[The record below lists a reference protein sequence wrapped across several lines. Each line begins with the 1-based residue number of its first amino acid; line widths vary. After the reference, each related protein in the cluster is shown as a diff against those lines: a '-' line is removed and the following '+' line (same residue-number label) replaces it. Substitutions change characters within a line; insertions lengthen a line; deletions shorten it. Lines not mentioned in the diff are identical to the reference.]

1 MERSPK
7 QDFWWRRGS
16 SKGRVA
22 LALKTLQFF
31 DKDHLTIIEK
41 SMVND
46 SIVLLNKII
55 IKSIYSLS
63 KSFKIMFLHKISLI
77 NLNQPFQIQMGARS
91 FLILSGEIK
100 IHFILI

>member
-55 IKSIYSLS
+55 NNWETSNNV
-63 KSFKIMFLHKISLI
+63 FKDADIS
-77 NLNQPFQIQMGARS
+77 S
-91 FLILSGEIK
+91 
-100 IHFILI
+100 